1 MIEKR
6 NTSSR
11 CCLRLWEEPESQAK
25 PKTKTPLCWEKK
37 TTRKEKKNGE
47 DCKAKKK
54 TARSVQRSEEKK
66 QRCEVDT
73 RGKRER
79 DERENT
85 HCDDDEGAAVKRTRT
100 RVESGGRSGRS
111 SFYHG
116 QVYVTSRFGH
126 LHRFSTRPSLTRC
139 LSRTIFSLFWPFLFS
154 FFFFFFLYFSVIII
168 TILRWLCLRFFFLFS
183 FFFFKFCEIEIWRIY
198 PKTVAEL
205 LEI

>member
-1 MIEKR
+1 MRK
-6 NTSSR
+6 
-11 CCLRLWEEPESQAK
+11 
-25 PKTKTPLCWEKK
+25 KK
-37 TTRKEKKNGE
+37 TTPKKEKNGE

-85 HCDDDEGAAVKRTRT
+85 RCDDDEGAAVKRTRT
-100 RVESGGRSGRS
+100 RVERGGRSGRS

-126 LHRFSTRPSLTRC
+126 LPRFSTRPSLTRC
-139 LSRTIFSLFWPFLFS
+139 LSRTFLAFFGLFFFLFFLFLFIFFSYYYYYFEVALFQVLFS
-154 FFFFFFLYFSVIII
+154 FFFFLFQ
-168 TILRWLCLRFFFLFS
+168 IL
-183 FFFFKFCEIEIWRIY
+183 
-198 PKTVAEL
+198 
-205 LEI
+205 